1 MYSDHVEVRDEIIDG
16 ETNWY
21 WIKGDTGAF
30 EGPKNDW
37 LNSHNTKYFQYL
49 NEFDTIVTAGTN
61 CGMYARFYSR
71 KFKHVYAF
79 EPEPRAFFCMVN
91 NCQSDNV
98 VKMNAALGH
107 GHGLV
112 GIRRADPGGNDMNV
126 GMNQIGPVTDE
137 FKIPML
143 TIDSLGLDACNLIQL
158 DVEGFEQY
166 AIMGAQATI
175 KKFKPV
181 IIAERFSD
189 IENQKFMADLG
200 YVLSDISGMD
210 AIYLDGMYPAN
221 KEGINKNDGHFVYQT

>member
-1 MYSDHVEVRDEIIDG
+1 MYSDQVEVRDVNIDD

-37 LNSHNTKYFQYL
+37 LNSHSTKYFEHL
-49 NEFDTIVTAGTN
+49 NSFDTVVTAGTN

-79 EPEPRAFFCMVN
+79 EPEPLAFFCMVN

-98 VKMNAALGH
+98 VKLNAALGH

-112 GIRRADPGGNDMNV
+112 GILRAAPGSNDMNV
-126 GMNQIGPVTDE
+126 GMNQIGPATDE

-158 DVEGFEQY
+158 DVEGFEKY
-166 AIMGAQATI
+166 AIMGAKATI
-175 KKFKPV
+175 EKFKPV

-189 IENQKFMADLG
+189 QESQTIMSDLG

-210 AIYLDGMYPAN
+210 AIYVSNTAS
-221 KEGINKNDGHFVYQT
+221 INKNDGLFVYQA

>member
-1 MYSDHVEVRDEIIDG
+1 MYSDKVEVRDEVING

-37 LNSHNTKYFQYL
+37 VEHHSKKYFANLKNY
-49 NEFDTIVTAGTN
+49 DTVVTAGTN

-71 KFKHVYAF
+71 MFKHVYAF
-79 EPEPRAFFCMVN
+79 EPEPLAFYCMVN

-98 VKMNAALGH
+98 VKINAALGH

-112 GIRRADPGGNDMNV
+112 GIQRTPPGGNEMNV
-126 GMNQIGPVTDE
+126 GMNRLSPPTDE

-143 TIDSLGLDACNLIQL
+143 TIDSLGLDTCDLIQL
-158 DVEGFEQY
+158 DVEGFERY

-175 KKFKPV
+175 EKFKPV
-181 IIAERFSD
+181 IVAERFSGPD
-189 IENQKFMADLG
+189 DQNFMRQLG
-200 YVLSDISGMD
+200 YVLSDISSID
-210 AIYLDGMYPAN
+210 AVYVAN
-221 KEGINKNDGHFVYQT
+221 QGSINSVGSHFVYQT

>member
-1 MYSDHVEVRDEIIDG
+1 MYSDQVEVRDVNIDD

-37 LNSHNTKYFQYL
+37 LNSHSTKYFEHL
-49 NEFDTIVTAGTN
+49 NSFDTVVTAGTN

-79 EPEPRAFFCMVN
+79 EPEPLAFFCMVN

-98 VKMNAALGH
+98 VKLNAALGH

-112 GIRRADPGGNDMNV
+112 GIRRAPPGGNDMNV
-126 GMNQIGPVTDE
+126 GMNQIGPATEE

-158 DVEGFEQY
+158 DVEGFEKY
-166 AIMGAQATI
+166 AIMGAKATI
-175 KKFKPV
+175 EKFKPV

-189 IENQKFMADLG
+189 QESQTIMSDLG

-210 AIYLDGMYPAN
+210 AIYVPNTA
-221 KEGINKNDGHFVYQT
+221 GINKNDGLFVYQA

>member
-1 MYSDHVEVRDEIIDG
+1 MYSDQVEVRDVTIDG

-37 LNSHNTKYFQYL
+37 LEHHRTKYFENL
-49 NEFDTIVTAGTN
+49 NRFDTVVTAGTN

-79 EPEPRAFFCMVN
+79 EPEPLAFYCMVN

-112 GIRRADPGGNDMNV
+112 GIRRASPGGNDMNV
-126 GMNQIGPVTDE
+126 GMNQIGPATDE

-143 TIDSLGLDACNLIQL
+143 TIDSLGLDSCDLIQL

-166 AIMGAQATI
+166 AIMGANATI
-175 KKFKPV
+175 KKFNPV
-181 IIAERFSD
+181 IIAERFSSID
-189 IENQKFMADLG
+189 NQKFMGQLG
-200 YVLSDISGMD
+200 YVLSDISGID
-210 AIYLDGMYPAN
+210 SIYLAN
-221 KEGINKNDGHFVYQT
+221 KESINKNDGLFVYRT

>member
-1 MYSDHVEVRDEIIDG
+1 MYSDQVEVRDVNIDD

-37 LNSHNTKYFQYL
+37 LNSHSTKYFEHL
-49 NEFDTIVTAGTN
+49 NSFDTVVTAGTN

-79 EPEPRAFFCMVN
+79 EPEPLAFFCMVN

-98 VKMNAALGH
+98 VKLNAALGH

-112 GIRRADPGGNDMNV
+112 GILRAAPGSNDMNV
-126 GMNQIGPVTDE
+126 GMNQIGPATEE

-158 DVEGFEQY
+158 DVEGFEKY
-166 AIMGAQATI
+166 AIMGAKATI
-175 KKFKPV
+175 EKFKPV

-189 IENQKFMADLG
+189 QESQTIMSDLG

-210 AIYLDGMYPAN
+210 AIYVPNTAS
-221 KEGINKNDGHFVYQT
+221 INKNDGLFVYQA

>member
-1 MYSDHVEVRDEIIDG
+1 MYSDNVEVRDVTIDG

-30 EGPKNDW
+30 EGPKDDW
-37 LNSHNTKYFQYL
+37 LENHSTKYFQHL
-49 NEFDTIVTAGTN
+49 DNFDTVVTAGTN

-79 EPEPRAFFCMVN
+79 EPEPLAFFCMVN

-98 VKMNAALGH
+98 VKLNAALGH

-112 GIRRADPGGNDMNV
+112 GIHRATPGGNDMNV
-126 GMNQIGPVTDE
+126 GMNQICLPTEE

-143 TIDSLGLDACNLIQL
+143 TVDSLALDSCDLIQL

-166 AIMGAQATI
+166 AIMGANVTI

-181 IIAERFSD
+181 IIAERFSTV
-189 IENQKFMADLG
+189 ENQKFMAELG

-210 AIYLDGMYPAN
+210 SIYVAN
-221 KEGINKNDGHFVYQT
+221 KESINKSDGLFVYQT